1 MTPELAEA
9 LLDVATT
16 PDVTPWRASEALRA
30 AGAGPRDRVRECTD
44 KRLWAVVGGHLGDPG
59 GLGDGARVRVVTTAV
74 ATLVQV

>member
-44 KRLWAVVGGHLGDPG
+44 KRLWAVVGG
-59 GLGDGARVRVVTTAV
+59 RW
-74 ATLVQV
+74 ATLDDWATELVSA